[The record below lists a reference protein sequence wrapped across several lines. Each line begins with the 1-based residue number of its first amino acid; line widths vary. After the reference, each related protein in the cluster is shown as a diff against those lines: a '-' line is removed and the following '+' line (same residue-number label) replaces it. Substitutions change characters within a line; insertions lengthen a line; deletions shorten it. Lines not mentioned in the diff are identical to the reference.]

1 LTCLV
6 KVVHPLGVPERGP
19 GRCDNTSVGIVHPWG
34 VYFEARASLFVCLKD
49 KTCLRAEGGQ
59 GDDGA
64 CCSAAGAF
72 VVLSRASGH
81 RPWLPRLLCGAP
93 FEGGRPEP
101 MLRRSASRGSASLY
115 FVRSRF
121 GVVTE
126 GIFCPWSAVSS
137 RATQASAFRQAWSLV
152 PGTAINRGRGVS
164 PFSPA
169 S

>member
-1 LTCLV
+1 M
-6 KVVHPLGVPERGP
+6 
-19 GRCDNTSVGIVHPWG
+19 

-49 KTCLRAEGGQ
+49 KTCPRAEGGGQ
-59 GDDGA
+59 DDEGA

-72 VVLSRASGH
+72 VSLSRASGSG
-81 RPWLPRLLCGAP
+81 PWLPWLLCGAP

-101 MLRRSASRGSASLY
+101 MLRRSASWGSAPLY
-115 FVRSRF
+115 FVRSRL

-137 RATQASAFRQAWSLV
+137 RATQASAFRPAWSLV

-164 PFSPA
+164 PSSLLTLSSSIA
-169 S
+169 

>member
-49 KTCLRAEGGQ
+49 KTCLRAEGAQ

-72 VVLSRASGH
+72 VVLARASGH
-81 RPWLPRLLCGAP
+81 RPWLPWLLCGAP

-115 FVRSRF
+115 FVQLRL
-121 GVVTE
+121 GAVTG
-126 GIFCPWSAVSS
+126 GILCSWSAAPS
-137 RATQASAFRQAWSLV
+137 REIQASALRQA
-152 PGTAINRGRGVS
+152 
-164 PFSPA
+164 
-169 S
+169 